1 MGSKWGRSKC
11 LSTGASAV
19 RSGESGR
26 IATSRTMQRSM
37 RASLTLALVAA
48 SVLLLHTESF
58 AQVAAAKGSD
68 QSLTFDEKPVKD
80 PVASDMSDIAG
91 VSSNEKRADDAEKPA
106 AAKTAGASS
115 RASLQAASDAAGA
128 NGDADAP
135 EAAGG
140 DEPPQNA
147 QAAARLP
154 GESAEIAEIGH
165 EALIDELLRRM
176 ASPDERTR
184 LEAGLALRKS
194 AKLSD
199 VENLVKIL
207 KRGNNK
213 DKQLFLIETL
223 GGLQDRRAG
232 EALRF
237 EVEHGDIDTK
247 RAAVSALGNLNFNWP
262 IPVLVR
268 VLRRADDE
276 ELRKRAASSLGQIGS
291 TQAIYAIRTSL
302 ASLEDSVGAKNA
314 AYWALEKA
322 RGEVDDE
329 QIDTKMPRGR
339 RLQLFY
345 KGTKYFFYHPANR
358 RGAAVNK
365 VGLRPWL
372 LVCVHDSDLRSEELF
387 NICWRAG
394 RKRQM
399 AVLVPV
405 IDNMR
410 FPDYGTFNIRGQRFD
425 KRLLELIE
433 HVGEHA
439 ALTVREIYMFGYG
452 QGGDFVQRFAMSYP
466 KRIARAAF
474 ESNTYTAPDPESYFP
489 RGLNRSPLA
498 PDVAVDMYSFLKADL
513 AVILRKNSE
522 TLREGKDYIE
532 ALQHFADING
542 LRGRLASRQVDVK
555 FEIWA
560 EAEKFLFALD

>member
-1 MGSKWGRSKC
+1 MGSISDVTVRAVGKSGAENRRALAAVLSLIAVSLFVAQAAVAQTTTTSKEPAQP
-11 LSTGASAV
+11 LSF
-19 RSGESGR
+19 E
-26 IATSRTMQRSM
+26 
-37 RASLTLALVAA
+37 
-48 SVLLLHTESF
+48 
-58 AQVAAAKGSD
+58 
-68 QSLTFDEKPVKD
+68 EKPVED
-80 PVASDMSDIAG
+80 PVASEMSEIAG
-91 VSSNEKRADDAEKPA
+91 VSVNERKPDQQA
-106 AAKTAGASS
+106 AAAAPQRSQVAARAALKTAE
-115 RASLQAASDAAGA
+115 
-128 NGDADAP
+128 P
-135 EAAGG
+135 EAAEDG
-140 DEPPQNA
+140 DEGPSQVAA
-147 QAAARLP
+147 QSGPAD
-154 GESAEIAEIGH
+154 EIAEIGH

-184 LEAGLALRKS
+184 LEAGLALRRS

-237 EVEHGDIDTK
+237 EVEHGDLDTK

-268 VLRRADDE
+268 VLRRGDDE

-291 TQAIYAIRTSL
+291 TQAIYALRTSL

-322 RGEVDDE
+322 RGEIDDE

-339 RLQLFY
+339 RLQMFY
-345 KGTKYFFYHPANR
+345 KGTKYYFYHPANR

-372 LVCVHDSDLRSEELF
+372 MVCIHDSDLRAEELF

-405 IDNMR
+405 IDNIR
-410 FPDYGTFNIRGQRFD
+410 FPDYGTFNVRGQRFD
-425 KRLLELIE
+425 KRLIELIE
-433 HVGEHA
+433 HVGQHA
-439 ALTVREIYMFGYG
+439 ALTVREIYIFGYG
-452 QGGDFVQRFAMSYP
+452 QGGDFVQRFAMTYP

-474 ESNTYTAPDPESYFP
+474 ESNSYTTPDPESYFP
-489 RGLNRSPLA
+489 RGLNRTPLA
-498 PDVAVDMYSFLKADL
+498 PDVAVDMYSFLKADM

-542 LRGRLASRQVDVK
+542 IRARLASRQVDVK